1 MGRALIPSAA
11 VQPGTRNP
19 MDEIGKNMA
28 LLSGER
34 QVTPNMNEIRADH
47 RARYEWAAAQL
58 KGARVL
64 DLCCGIGYGSKLLAE
79 AGCSVTAFDIDEG
92 ALAYAC
98 DHYGHDRVTYLHADL
113 AAGIPSGV
121 TADAAVCFEG
131 IEHIADP
138 RPMLKAAAAAVPV
151 LLCSVPDEE
160 GFPWRRDDG
169 KTVAFHHRH
178 YTIHEFVDLLG
189 ECGWVLVN
197 LGRQEGP
204 ESPVE
209 EVAHGTEYRPAR
221 TIVAACV
228 RAADIEQPAPADN
241 AEPQAQAA
249 PAGPEHVAILGLG
262 PSLEEYVNISK
273 RLGGKHAYCDEVWG
287 INAVAGVILCDRVF
301 HMDDVRIQEVR
312 AQALPESNI
321 ARMLEWLRVHPGPVV
336 TSRAHPD
343 YPGLVEF
350 PLEDVIN
357 NLGHDYFN
365 STAAYAVAYAIHL
378 GVKRISLFGCDYTYP
393 NAHDAE
399 KGRACVEFWLGV
411 ARARGINLTIAK
423 TSSLMDALHS
433 RQERLYG
440 YDTLAIDLKVDETG
454 RARIRFTERET
465 LPTAEEIEARYDHS
479 AHPNALVE

>member
-1 MGRALIPSAA
+1 M
-11 VQPGTRNP
+11 
-19 MDEIGKNMA
+19 

-47 RARYEWAAAQL
+47 RARYQWAAKQL

-79 AGCSVTAFDIDEG
+79 AGCSVDAIDIDEG
-92 ALAYAC
+92 AIAYAKA
-98 DHYGHDRVTYLHADL
+98 HYAHENNQYLCGDL
-113 AAGIPSGV
+113 TDSDTVLVGQV
-121 TADAAVCFEG
+121 DAAVCFEG

-138 RPMLKAAAAAVPV
+138 RPMLRAAAQAAPI
-151 LLCSVPDEE
+151 LLCSVPDED
-160 GFPWRRDDG
+160 GFPYRQMDG
-169 KTVAFHHRH
+169 STVAFHHRH
-178 YTIHEFVDLLG
+178 YTIHEFIGLLN
-189 ECGWVLVN
+189 ECGWSIAR

-204 ESPVE
+204 ESSVE
-209 EVAHGTEYRPAR
+209 ELRDGEEYHPAR
-221 TIVAACV
+221 TIVAYCV
-228 RAADIEQPAPADN
+228 RTADLHQMVEANDENTISVNVNCGSAPDVRRAAGQGVREALGMN
-241 AEPQAQAA
+241 
-249 PAGPEHVAILGLG
+249 GPEHITILGLG
-262 PSLEEYVNISK
+262 PSLEEYVNIAK
-273 RLGGKHAYCDEVWG
+273 RLGGKHVYCDEVWG
-287 INAVAGVILCDRVF
+287 INAVAGVIMCDRVF
-301 HMDDVRIQEVR
+301 HMDDVRIQEKR

-321 ARMLEWLRVHPGPVV
+321 ARMLEWLRVHPGPIV

-423 TSSLMDALHS
+423 TSSLMDALYS
-433 RQERLYG
+433 RQDRLYG
-440 YDTLAIDLKVDETG
+440 YDTLAVDLQVDETG
-454 RARIRFTERET
+454 RARISFTERDDI
-465 LPTAEEIEARYDHS
+465 PPAEEIEARYDHS
-479 AHPNALVE
+479 AHPNALVKGN

>member
-1 MGRALIPSAA
+1 M
-11 VQPGTRNP
+11 
-19 MDEIGKNMA
+19 

-47 RARYEWAAAQL
+47 SARYEWAARQL
-58 KGARVL
+58 SGARVI

-79 AGCSVTAFDIDEG
+79 AGCTVNGYDIDEG
-92 ALAYAC
+92 AIAYARR
-98 DHYGHDRVTYLHADL
+98 HYAHERVTYHVADL
-113 AAGIPSGV
+113 GAGIFAFAES
-121 TADAAVCFEG
+121 ADAAVCFEG

-138 RPMLKAAAAAVPV
+138 RKILMDAAAIAPV
-151 LLCSVPDEE
+151 LLCSVPDED
-160 GFPWRRDDG
+160 GFPYRQPNGD
-169 KTVAFHHRH
+169 TVAFHHRH
-178 YTIHEFVDLLG
+178 YTVWEFVDLLR
-189 ECGWVLVN
+189 ECGWTVTS

-209 EVAHGTEYRPAR
+209 EVPPGTAYRPAR
-221 TIVAACV
+221 TIVAACM
-228 RAADIEQPAPADN
+228 RSADIEQPAPDTD
-241 AEPQAQAA
+241 AA
-249 PAGPEHVAILGLG
+249 AVPAAAGPEHIAILGLG

-273 RLGGKHAYCDEVWG
+273 RLGGKHVYCDEVWG
-287 INAVAGVILCDRVF
+287 INAVAGVIMCDRVF
-301 HMDDVRIQEVR
+301 HMDDVRIQERR
-312 AQALPESNI
+312 AAALPESNI
-321 ARMLEWLRVHPGPVV
+321 ARMLEWMRVHPGPIV

-378 GVKRISLFGCDYTYP
+378 GVRKISLFGCDYTYP

-411 ARARGINLTIAK
+411 ARARGINLVIAK

-440 YDTLAIDLKVDETG
+440 YDTVDVDLKVDKTG
-454 RARIRFTERET
+454 IVRITFSERAEGD
-465 LPTAEEIEARYDHS
+465 LPSAAEIEAAYDHS
-479 AHPNALVE
+479 AHPNALIDEQEAA